1 MNKSKWLLSRFHR
14 YMLDRDQ
21 KMHKKGTLF
30 CILSGGLIGLALAI
44 MMPATTTLQT
54 QSTQWGV
61 SFWGWMIVLASVAL
75 LASVFSFLGTKL
87 SYTAGLGFMKNMQ
100 TIVGNKVA
108 RLPLGWFQADS
119 AGKLSRMVTQEMIST
134 GQTAAFFIGQL
145 LKNASAV
152 VVFCIATWFWNWQLG
167 MLLTLAIPV
176 LFLLMKISQI
186 CVGKGNSLE
195 EPAEQEIASRVV
207 EFAKCQGALRA
218 CHVGAD
224 YEELKDS
231 FVNSKKQS
239 VRGLWWSALGQV
251 LSGMGVQ
258 MLVAGMITFVSLLGL
273 AGDMG
278 ALETVVMI
286 GVTLRFTTLLNDI
299 VFGIVG
305 GVIGKA
311 ICKKHFQRAGIA

>member
-1 MNKSKWLLSRFHR
+1 MRLQSLFSVLPHGFGIGSLVCFNACYSR
-14 YMLDRDQ
+14 
-21 KMHKKGTLF
+21 
-30 CILSGGLIGLALAI
+30 S
-44 MMPATTTLQT
+44 
-54 QSTQWGV
+54 
-61 SFWGWMIVLASVAL
+61 
-75 LASVFSFLGTKL
+75 
-87 SYTAGLGFMKNMQ
+87 
-100 TIVGNKVA
+100 
-108 RLPLGWFQADS
+108 
-119 AGKLSRMVTQEMIST
+119 
-134 GQTAAFFIGQL
+134 
-145 LKNASAV
+145 
-152 VVFCIATWFWNWQLG
+152 
-167 MLLTLAIPV
+167 
-176 LFLLMKISQI
+176 FLLMKISQI

-299 VFGIVG
+299 VSSLFGMEDRRQMLNALDEVVDTAEMPSVTKTKGNPKNSDVSLNQVTFAYVKDKPVIRNISFTVPANKMFAIVG
-305 GVIGKA
+305 PSGCGKTTIIKLIARFYDVNGGNICIGDIDLRDFTTEDLFKQVSFV
-311 ICKKHFQRAGIA
+311 FQDVYLFNDSLKNNILMASLIHQNEN

>member
-1 MNKSKWLLSRFHR
+1 
-14 YMLDRDQ
+14 
-21 KMHKKGTLF
+21 
-30 CILSGGLIGLALAI
+30 
-44 MMPATTTLQT
+44 
-54 QSTQWGV
+54 
-61 SFWGWMIVLASVAL
+61 
-75 LASVFSFLGTKL
+75 
-87 SYTAGLGFMKNMQ
+87 
-100 TIVGNKVA
+100 
-108 RLPLGWFQADS
+108 
-119 AGKLSRMVTQEMIST
+119 
-134 GQTAAFFIGQL
+134 
-145 LKNASAV
+145 
-152 VVFCIATWFWNWQLG
+152 
-167 MLLTLAIPV
+167 
-176 LFLLMKISQI
+176 MKISQI

-299 VFGIVG
+299 VSSLFGMEDRRQMLNALDEVVDTAEMPSVTKTKG
-305 GVIGKA
+305 NPKNSDVSLKQVTFA
-311 ICKKHFQRAGIA
+311 YVKDKQRCTRGYKRYKETSGLIEWKECQIFHSIFT